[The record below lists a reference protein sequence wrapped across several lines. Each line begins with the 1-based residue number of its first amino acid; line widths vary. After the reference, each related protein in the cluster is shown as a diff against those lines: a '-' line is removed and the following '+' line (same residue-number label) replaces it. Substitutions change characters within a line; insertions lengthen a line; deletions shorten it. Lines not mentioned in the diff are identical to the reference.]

1 MKPATETI
9 RARRRI
15 YVSVDPSEARKG
27 DVARVY
33 DHGVRT
39 LVVLDRRGGRNAGL
53 KVQVWNAEPRWVP
66 MAKVLAVFRWH
77 REVDTGGE

>member
-1 MKPATETI
+1 MNATTESI

-15 YVSVDPSEARKG
+15 YVGVDPGEARKG

-39 LVVLDRRGGRNAGL
+39 LVVLDRRGGKNAGL
-53 KVQVWNAEPRWVP
+53 KVQPWNAEPRWVP

-77 REVDTGGE
+77 REVLAGE